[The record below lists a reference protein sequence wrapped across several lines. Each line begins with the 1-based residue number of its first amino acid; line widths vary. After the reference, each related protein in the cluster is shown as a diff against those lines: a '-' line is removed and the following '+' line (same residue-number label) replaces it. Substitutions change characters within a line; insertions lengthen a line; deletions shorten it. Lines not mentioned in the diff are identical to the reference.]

1 MAETLPAAEAL
12 DLIRAFHGRVERAV
26 LDQGGMVDKYIG
38 DGALAAFGAID
49 PDPAAPAAALACAR
63 ALADAMAHWSAERQA
78 AGAPGLAIGLGIH
91 TGTVLVGDVGGAQQ
105 PQFTVIGD
113 TVNVASR
120 LEGLTRT
127 LGCIIVASDATIDAA
142 RAAGG
147 ADAVAG
153 FERHGDQSLRGRVAP
168 VGVWVLARPTA
179 EAPSSDGDA

>member
-1 MAETLPAAEAL
+1 
-12 DLIRAFHGRVERAV
+12 
-26 LDQGGMVDKYIG
+26 
-38 DGALAAFGAID
+38 
-49 PDPAAPAAALACAR
+49 
-63 ALADAMAHWSAERQA
+63 
-78 AGAPGLAIGLGIH
+78 
-91 TGTVLVGDVGGAQQ
+91 VLVGDVGGAQQ